1 MTVGYDSCLTYIDI
15 FIAFLAIGH
24 IAQVVGSDMKTFL
37 EPIMANVKEAF
48 TQRGYVLIR
57 IPALT
62 LGSSLSTL
70 TRKKNAPEEE
80 TIFQCIGMLAA
91 AVGSNL
97 TKLLHD
103 ILDLMFAYGLSE
115 HLRHCLTHI
124 SVHIPPLLGAIQGI
138 VAFVFVTYLDF
149 VRKRTIWDKY

>member
-1 MTVGYDSCLTYIDI
+1 MCTSA
-15 FIAFLAIGH
+15 AFLAIGH

-48 TQRGYVLIR
+48 TQRGYVLIL
-57 IPALT
+57 ICTSVLHLSLT
-62 LGSSLSTL
+62 DISVY
-70 TRKKNAPEEE
+70 TRHRRRNAPEEE

-124 SVHIPPLLGAIQGI
+124 SVHIPPLLGAIQGMCDSPLLI
-138 VAFVFVTYLDF
+138 CSHSLGM
-149 VRKRTIWDKY
+149 